1 MIDSHSKLP
10 AKGEDPAAIWRRGRK
25 GFNTFAFVAQ
35 SRLKDLAPVGV
46 RGAQYVRAFGSRVSS
61 TTKKLPIQAILAR
74 ISSYAGDGSLLSRFA
89 LHFVIVLLALGVVTI
104 TQVTVPQVD
113 FFLPTPTPA
122 PGLGLRSADVA
133 ATNRSTDRTA
143 DLATTR
149 TTELITNRGVNRLT
163 ANSASFAPALV
174 PHTTFAE
181 RDRSGIIT
189 YTVQSGDNVWSIAT
203 GFELEPQTVLWANPK
218 VESSPD
224 LLSVGQK
231 LIIPPV
237 DGIWYTVAKGDT
249 VESLAKKYK
258 TTVEKIV
265 GFAGNQIEEPYTLAA
280 GQRIMLPDGQKQIVV
295 PVNRYPMTRVGTAPK
310 GAPKGSGRFAWP
322 ASGMLS
328 QGFWAGHS
336 GIDVASRTGV
346 PIRAAD
352 DGYVQL
358 AGRDTWGYGLQVVV
372 DHGNG
377 YMTRYAHLND
387 IKVKAGDFV
396 TKGQLLG
403 GMGCTGRCTG
413 PHLHF
418 EVLLNGVPR
427 NPLGF
432 LP

>member
-1 MIDSHSKLP
+1 M
-10 AKGEDPAAIWRRGRK
+10 
-25 GFNTFAFVAQ
+25 
-35 SRLKDLAPVGV
+35 
-46 RGAQYVRAFGSRVSS
+46 
-61 TTKKLPIQAILAR
+61 
-74 ISSYAGDGSLLSRFA
+74 
-89 LHFVIVLLALGVVTI
+89 HFVVVLLALGVVTI

-122 PGLGLRSADVA
+122 PGLGIRSATVA
-133 ATNRSTDRTA
+133 ASNRSTDRTA
-143 DLATTR
+143 DLSASQS
-149 TTELITNRGVNRLT
+149 TEMVTNRGVNRLT
-163 ANSASFAPALV
+163 SNSAAFAPALV

-203 GFELEPQTVLWANPK
+203 GFELEPQTVLWANPE

-237 DGIWYTVAKGDT
+237 DGIWYTVGKGDT

-258 TTVEKIV
+258 TTIEKII
-265 GFAGNQIEEPYTLAA
+265 GFAGNEMEEPYALTA
-280 GQRIMLPDGQKQIVV
+280 GQQIMLPDGQKQIVV
-295 PVNRYPMTRVGTAPK
+295 PVNRYPMTMVGTAPK

-336 GIDVASRTGV
+336 GIDIASRIGV

-352 DGYVQL
+352 DGYVRL
-358 AGRDTWGYGLQVVV
+358 AGRDTWGYGIQVVI

-377 YMTRYAHLND
+377 YMTRYAHLNSLD
-387 IKVKAGDFV
+387 VKAGDSV
-396 TKGQLLG
+396 KKGQVIG
-403 GMGCTGRCTG
+403 TMGNTGRSTG